1 MLVSQ
6 DTGSGYGFAMARQPL
21 ICSKQEL
28 LVVDDVIDTDGDS
41 GASNRI
47 RSCRGRCVARVGP
60 KVKHVG
66 DVEGWGGGGGGVV
79 VLVLCLLFI
88 VAGCDM
94 HSKKHVKHRNKE
106 EELSSAL
113 WPSVRDF
120 VG

>member
-66 DVEGWGGGGGGVV
+66 DVEGWGGGGWVFV

-94 HSKKHVKHRNKE
+94 HSKKHMLMLNTETRKK
-106 EELSSAL
+106 SS
-113 WPSVRDF
+113 
-120 VG
+120 

>member
-94 HSKKHVKHRNKE
+94 HSKKH
-106 EELSSAL
+106 
-113 WPSVRDF
+113 
-120 VG
+120 